1 MPFFFKQVKVQ
12 ILVASLLFSLQGF
25 CQINRVVFHEDFEN
39 TSTIT
44 SLWGLAVNYS
54 VTTGVAGNGLLFNST
69 TTNTNLTVST
79 PISMTNLVGRTI
91 GMSASIKG
99 ENLTG
104 GGNPGMVIQLV
115 GLTSTGSNRY
125 YRIPVSTGT
134 FDWKPAGRSVKIHDD
149 VVSMS
154 LNIGIYNASG
164 KFWLDDLHI
173 QVIAEPLPPARD
185 PTIVID
191 KTHPGMYR
199 GMNVR
204 SNTITKNDLD
214 ELRTDWKANTIRCQI
229 GGNQFADGL
238 LLSSFD
244 SILQTE
250 LLRMDTLVSW
260 CTANGLRMNVG
271 LAGLSQG
278 LFNSK
283 VAQTRLVNTW
293 KMIALRYQNKD
304 AVWAYDLANEP
315 INSTQYP
322 HDYVWPLNNEI
333 LLWPSLADTLVKA
346 IRSVDPQKA
355 IIIESLNYSL
365 NVDDIRPIDFNI
377 PNIIYSVHMYE
388 PHPFTHQQIT
398 GPTPAYSYPGSV
410 NGKYFDK
417 DTLKKLLKPLK
428 DYQQKYRVPIYI
440 GEFSAIR
447 WSPNNSAYNYLRDC
461 IEIFEEYEWDWNY
474 HAFRDW
480 DGWSVEHSTGYYDPV
495 LPATMTDRE
504 LLLRSY
510 FLQNITG
517 VPTFETKN
525 QSGVCYPNPA
535 TDEVSFNPGI
545 LGLESGFV
553 EISDALGR
561 LNIQKQIRKNEVTRM
576 DIRSL
581 SDGIYFYRIQDEN
594 GKSHLQ
600 GKLLKH
606 KN

>member
-1 MPFFFKQVKVQ
+1 MPYYFKKVKVQ
-12 ILVASLLFSLQGF
+12 ILVAALLISLQGF
-25 CQINRVVFHEDFEN
+25 SQINRVVFHEDFEN
-39 TSTIT
+39 TATIST
-44 SLWGLAVNYS
+44 LWGPAMNYS
-54 VTTGVAGNGLLFNST
+54 VATGFSGNGLLFNST

-115 GLTSTGSNRY
+115 ALTSTGSNRY

-134 FDWKPAGRSVKIHDD
+134 FDWKPAGKAVKIDDD

-154 LNIGIYNASG
+154 LNIGVYNASG

-173 QVIAEPLPPARD
+173 QVMAEPLPPARD
-185 PTIVID
+185 PSIVID

-229 GGNQFADGL
+229 GGNQFEDGL

-244 SILQTE
+244 SILQAE
-250 LLRMDTLVSW
+250 LVRMDTLVAW
-260 CTANGLRMNVG
+260 CTANGLRMNIG

-293 KMIALRYQNKD
+293 KLIALRYMNRD

-315 INSTQYP
+315 INSAVHP

-346 IRSVDPQKA
+346 IRSIDPQKA

-365 NVDDIRPIDFNI
+365 NVDDIRPIDFAI

-398 GPTPAYSYPGSV
+398 GPTPAYSYPGMV

-428 DYQQKYRVPIYI
+428 DYQQKNRVPIYI

-447 WSPNNSAYNYLRDC
+447 WSPNNSAYHYLRDC
-461 IEIFEEYEWDWNY
+461 IEIFEEYEWDWSY
-474 HAFRDW
+474 HAFREW

-495 LPATMTDRE
+495 LPTTMTDRE
-504 LLLRSY
+504 LLIRSY
-510 FLQNITG
+510 FQQN
-517 VPTFETKN
+517 PTEIFSGETKQQN
-525 QSGVCYPNPA
+525 TVCYPNPA
-535 TDEVSFNPGI
+535 IDVVRFDSGI
-545 LGLESGFV
+545 LGAESGYV

-561 LNIQKQIRKNEVTRM
+561 LKLHKQIRQNEEMQM

-581 SDGIYFYRIQDEN
+581 SVGIYFYRIQNKN
-594 GKSHLQ
+594 GKSCLQ
-600 GKLLKH
+600 GKLLIH